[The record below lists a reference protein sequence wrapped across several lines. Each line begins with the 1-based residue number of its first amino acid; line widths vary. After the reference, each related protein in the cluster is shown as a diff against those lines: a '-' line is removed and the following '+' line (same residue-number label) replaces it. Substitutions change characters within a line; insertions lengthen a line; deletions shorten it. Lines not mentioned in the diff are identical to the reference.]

1 MSRYPSS
8 PPNRWLI
15 PSVVGGSLLAG
26 AVSVPLVLSS
36 GALSMTPDAL
46 ITASASASEA
56 ARVSI
61 APSRRRSAT
70 SSLSLAAQPAPGGV
84 SGSQVREVHLQ
95 ETSGPPGSKVVVTGY
110 CMSAVDTDAA
120 AGIGGLGVA
129 GAVTRPLTSSGTFTL
144 TLRAPRTSGDIALTV
159 ACLSGGQSS
168 ITWHLAYRVTKT
180 DPTSSPGTPS
190 ATSAP
195 TPTSS
200 PPSTGGT
207 STSTSTS
214 TPADTGQSTQPTGQQ
229 PTGQQNAVP
238 QGGGSTSSG

>member
-1 MSRYPSS
+1 M
-8 PPNRWLI
+8 I

-46 ITASASASEA
+46 VTASASASA
-56 ARVSI
+56 AAPVSI

-70 SSLSLAAQPAPGGV
+70 SSLSLAGQPAPGGV
-84 SGSQVREVHLQ
+84 SGSQVREVTLQ
-95 ETSGPPGSKVVVTGY
+95 ERSGPPGSKVVVTGY

-195 TPTSS
+195 TPTSTPS
-200 PPSTGGT
+200 STGGTSTGGT
-207 STSTSTS
+207 STSTPTG
-214 TPADTGQSTQPTGQQ
+214 TGQSTQPNGQQ
-229 PTGQQNAVP
+229 STGQQNAAP